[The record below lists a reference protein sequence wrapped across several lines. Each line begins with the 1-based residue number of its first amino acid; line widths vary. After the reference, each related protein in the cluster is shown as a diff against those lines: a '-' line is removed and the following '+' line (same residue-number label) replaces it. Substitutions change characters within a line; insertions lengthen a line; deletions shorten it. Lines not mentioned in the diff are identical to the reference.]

1 MVLNRSAAWL
11 TKRWHQPSTTWHCVL
26 ITGVSYGHL
35 VAQGFLFS
43 PRKTENEVFCVI
55 PLFFFLC
62 KKGLSN
68 REVADIF
75 FVFLLSY
82 QMYLI
87 HFFPSLRASTVC
99 HLMSVVMRELAKSIL
114 QLSIFILFSIFSL
127 NRWRGEEVKG
137 NLLLFDLLF
146 LFFWWQNSLR
156 LKTDSKLISV
166 LQLHKRNV
174 TYTSCISRD

>member
-11 TKRWHQPSTTWHCVL
+11 TKRWYQPSTTWHYVL
-26 ITGVSYGHL
+26 ITGVSCGHL
-35 VAQGFLFS
+35 VGRGFLFS
-43 PRKTENEVFCVI
+43 PRKTENEVLYVI
-55 PLFFFLC
+55 PLFCAKKAYQTERMQINFL
-62 KKGLSN
+62 S
-68 REVADIF
+68 
-75 FVFLLSY
+75 VFY

-87 HFFPSLRASTVC
+87 HFFPSLRANTVC

-137 NLLLFDLLF
+137 NLLLLDLLF
-146 LFFWWQNSLR
+146 LSFWWQFIETQDRFKIHN
-156 LKTDSKLISV
+156 SV